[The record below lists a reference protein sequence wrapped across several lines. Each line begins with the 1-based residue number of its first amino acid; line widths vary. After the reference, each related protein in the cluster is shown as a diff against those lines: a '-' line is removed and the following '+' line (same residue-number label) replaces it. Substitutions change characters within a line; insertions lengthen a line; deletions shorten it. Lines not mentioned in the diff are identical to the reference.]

1 MAATT
6 VPEPRLHPVQ
16 GYEVTYH
23 CESAEEITRHFASA
37 AGWLVDLASGG
48 VYSAAGTAVATNLGD
63 LRNKL
68 LAKRWIYY
76 QPKSNLWF
84 VDELRSFDS
93 AWAISSGSPTEALA
107 MALASAD

>member
-6 VPEPRLHPVQ
+6 VSEPRLHPVQ

-23 CESAEEITRHFASA
+23 CESAEETTRHFAAA
-37 AGWLVDLASGG
+37 AGFLVDLSSGSI
-48 VYSAAGTAVATNLGD
+48 YSAAGTAVATNLGD

-68 LAKRWIYY
+68 LAKLWIYY
-76 QPKSNLWF
+76 SSESNLWF

-93 AWAISSGSPTEALA
+93 TWATSSGSPVEALA
-107 MALASAD
+107 TALASAE